1 MTTPAGRIG
10 KARTKE
16 WFQTFPK
23 WDHEDKEKIL
33 QLLMPLGI
41 QSAKVALEH
50 HEDGTPHFHAVYS
63 LTLKKTKPQLV
74 KYFKI
79 NLPDDYKRC
88 TVLRALEPA
97 KSSKQLT
104 NYISKEDADVI
115 TYWQPPNL
123 DHLNDLCSRAG
134 LPDFGTLQ
142 VQIRQQRAHE
152 RLCSRALA
160 AVHEKEL
167 SVSKDFRNLLD
178 FFSGT
183 ENLGI
188 MKNEK
193 GVSTVDMFIASCKDV
208 LKYTGM

>member
-1 MTTPAGRIG
+1 MSTSARRIG
-10 KARTKE
+10 KDRTKE

-23 WDHEDKEKIL
+23 WNHEDREKIL

-41 QSAKVALEH
+41 QTARVALEH
-50 HEDGTPHFHAVYS
+50 HEDGSPHFHAVYS
-63 LTLKKTKPQLV
+63 LTLKKSKPQLV

-104 NYISKEDADVI
+104 NYIDKEDTDCLC
-115 TYWQPPNL
+115 YWQPPDL
-123 DHLNDLCSRAG
+123 DRINGLCSRAG
-134 LPDFGTLQ
+134 LPDYGTLQ
-142 VQIRQQRAHE
+142 SQIRQQRAHE
-152 RLCSRALA
+152 RLCCRALA

-167 SVSKDFRNLLD
+167 SVSNEFRNLLD

-183 ENLGI
+183 ENLAI

-193 GVSTVDMFIASCKDV
+193 GIDIVDMFIASCKDV

>member
-1 MTTPAGRIG
+1 MSTSARRIG
-10 KARTKE
+10 KDRTKE

-23 WDHEDKEKIL
+23 WSHEDREKIL

-41 QSAKVALEH
+41 QTARVALEH

-63 LTLKKTKPQLV
+63 LTLKKSKPQLV

-104 NYISKEDADVI
+104 NYIDKEDTDCLS
-115 TYWQPPNL
+115 YWQPPDL
-123 DHLNDLCSRAG
+123 DRINSLCSRAG
-134 LPDFGTLQ
+134 LPDYGTLQ
-142 VQIRQQRAHE
+142 GQIRQQRLHE
-152 RLCSRALA
+152 RLCVRALA
-160 AVHEKEL
+160 AVHERQL
-167 SVSKDFRNLLD
+167 SVSNEFRNLLD

-183 ENLGI
+183 ENLAI

-193 GVSTVDMFIASCKDV
+193 GIDIHDIFIASCKDV

>member
-23 WDHEDKEKIL
+23 WAHEDREKIL

-104 NYISKEDADVI
+104 NYIDKEDTDIVS
-115 TYWQPPNL
+115 YWQPPDL
-123 DHLNDLCSRAG
+123 DRINSMLSRAG
-134 LPDFGTLQ
+134 LPDYPTLS

-167 SVSKDFRNLLD
+167 SVSNEFRNLLD
-178 FFSGT
+178 FYSGT
-183 ENLGI
+183 ENLQI

-193 GVSTVDMFIASCKDV
+193 GGVLMSAFIASCKDV
-208 LKYTGM
+208 LKYSGY

>member
-104 NYISKEDADVI
+104 NYINKEDADVV
-115 TYWQPPNL
+115 TYWQPPDL
-123 DHLNDLCSRAG
+123 DRLNGLLSRAG
-134 LPDFGTLQ
+134 LPDYGTLQ

-152 RLCSRALA
+152 RICCRALA
-160 AVHEKEL
+160 AVHERQL
-167 SVSKDFRNLLD
+167 SVSNEFRNLLD

-193 GVSTVDMFIASCKDV
+193 GVSTVDIFIASCKDV